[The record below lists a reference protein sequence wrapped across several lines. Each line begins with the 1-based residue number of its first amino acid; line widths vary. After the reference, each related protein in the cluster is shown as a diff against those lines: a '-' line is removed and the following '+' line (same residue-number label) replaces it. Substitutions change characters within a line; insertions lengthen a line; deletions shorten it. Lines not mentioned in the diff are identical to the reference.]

1 MIAMEEVEQLS
12 LDTLPPLSV
21 VTGDDI
27 GQYELL
33 KSELLRK
40 IDYDPADLNMSYFD
54 LSEVSYS
61 DAAMD
66 LESLSFFSEEKV
78 VLLDYFLDL
87 TTSKKS
93 YLSEQEMKQF
103 ETYIANPIPTT
114 RLVIFAPGKLDG
126 RSRIVKRL
134 KRDGQ
139 LFEAT
144 PLKEADLR
152 TYMRAYANNQGLHL
166 TFLAQKL
173 PIVWLG

>member
-103 ETYIANPIPTT
+103 ETYIANH
-114 RLVIFAPGKLDG
+114 
-126 RSRIVKRL
+126 SHIV
-134 KRDGQ
+134 
-139 LFEAT
+139 A
-144 PLKEADLR
+144 
-152 TYMRAYANNQGLHL
+152 
-166 TFLAQKL
+166 
-173 PIVWLG
+173 